1 MLQNFRQFFNF
12 WNSRYYRYSSSIFSS
27 LNDDARCKKR
37 NSEDFRVHPQSR
49 GSYFNRKMEKR
60 IFYVQDLILIVR
72 FERYTWQRRIR
83 DSKGAGEEE
92 EDRFGSC
99 SIVSWPGNR
108 LRHVSW
114 NTFSRLHWSQVESVP
129 SRKTKNAI
137 YPSKTRDSCSR
148 FGTKYFNAIA
158 SNHTWR

>member
-1 MLQNFRQFFNF
+1 MLQNFRQFFNLE
-12 WNSRYYRYSSSIFSS
+12 FSLLS
-27 LNDDARCKKR
+27 LFFFDFLLVERWRAVQEKK
-37 NSEDFRVHPQSR
+37 FRRFSCTSVI
-49 GSYFNRKMEKR
+49 SYFNRKMEKR

-83 DSKGAGEEE
+83 DSKGAGEEG